1 MSAPDRAAHVVPPAA
16 TACCSPPAA
25 GHSDLDAAVASRYSA
40 AARQP
45 APSLCCPSTGG
56 PDPALL
62 ANIPEEVV
70 ARDYGCGDPTRHL
83 RPGESVLDLGS
94 GSGKACFLAAQI
106 VGPTGRVTGVDR
118 NDDML
123 ALARRAQPE
132 VARRIGYDNV
142 RFVKARIED
151 LALDREALD
160 RRLAAHPVNSE
171 AALAELE
178 RWMAER
184 RAFAPAV
191 PDGSVDAVISNC
203 VLNLVLPGARE
214 WLFAEL
220 FRVLRPGGR
229 AVISDI
235 VVDHDVPE
243 HLQRD
248 PELWSGCLSGA
259 FREDLFLEAFR
270 DAGFGEVT
278 LLARSAEPWQVIEGL
293 QFRSVTVRAVKGAT
307 AAHGAHVAPA
317 VATDSCCEGT
327 SCC

>member
-1 MSAPDRAAHVVPPAA
+1 MSCPDQPAA
-16 TACCSPPAA
+16 ARVFAPSTAACCAPAA
-25 GHSDLDAAVASRYSA
+25 GPSDLDAAVAARYSE
-40 AARQP
+40 AARRP
-45 APSLCCPSTGG
+45 APSLCCPATGG

-62 ANIPEEVV
+62 ANIPDEVV

-83 RPGESVLDLGS
+83 QPGESVLDLGS

-106 VGPTGRVTGVDR
+106 VGRAGRVIGIDR

-123 ALARRAQPE
+123 ALARNAQPE
-132 VARRIGYDNV
+132 VARRLGFDNV
-142 RFVKARIED
+142 RFIKARIED

-160 RRLAAHPVNSE
+160 RRLAEHPVSSE
-171 AALAELE
+171 AGLAELE

-184 RAFAPAV
+184 RAFVPAV
-191 PDGSVDAVISNC
+191 KDGSVDVVISNC
-203 VLNLVLPGARE
+203 VLNLVLPDARAR
-214 WLFAEL
+214 LFAEL

-235 VVDHDVPE
+235 VVDADVPE

-259 FREDLFLEAFR
+259 FREDLFLQAFR
-270 DAGFGEVT
+270 QAGFGAVDV
-278 LLARSAEPWQVIEGL
+278 LARAAEPWQEIEGL
-293 QFRSVTVRAVKGAT
+293 QFRSVTVRAVKGPAAAGVAAGAAT
-307 AAHGAHVAPA
+307 
-317 VATDSCCEGT
+317 CCEGP

>member
-1 MSAPDRAAHVVPPAA
+1 
-16 TACCSPPAA
+16 
-25 GHSDLDAAVASRYSA
+25 
-40 AARQP
+40 
-45 APSLCCPSTGG
+45 
-56 PDPALL
+56 
-62 ANIPEEVV
+62 V

-83 RPGESVLDLGS
+83 QPGETVLDLGS

-106 VGPTGRVTGVDR
+106 VGPTGRVIGVDR

-160 RRLAAHPVNSE
+160 RRLAGKPVSSE
-171 AALAELE
+171 AGLAELE

-191 PDGSVDAVISNC
+191 KDGSVDAVISNC

-214 WLFAEL
+214 RLFAEL

-235 VVDHDVPE
+235 VVDRDVPE

-259 FREDLFLEAFR
+259 FREDLFVQAFR
-270 DAGFGEVT
+270 DAGFGEVA
-278 LLARSAEPWQVIEGL
+278 LLARSAEPWQEIEGL

-307 AAHGAHVAPA
+307 AAHGAHAAPA
-317 VATDSCCEGT
+317 EAAASCCEGT